1 MEHRIEFAG
10 EGREHLDSLSARDRT
25 MLLDVVREQLTH
37 EPSRPTRNRKPM
49 RPNPLAPW
57 VLRIA
62 HLRVYHEVTEGP
74 MPCVTIRAIGVKVRE
89 RVLVGGV
96 EIDLS

>member
-1 MEHRIEFAG
+1 MEHRIELTA
-10 EGREHLDSLSARDRT
+10 DARDHLNDLSRHERAT
-25 MLLDVVREQLTH
+25 ALDAAREQLTH

-57 VLRIA
+57 VLRVG
-62 HLRVYHEVTEGP
+62 HLRVYYEVTERP
-74 MPCVTIRAIGVKVRE
+74 APCVTIRAIGIKVRE

>member
-1 MEHRIEFAG
+1 MEHRIELSG
-10 EGREHLDSLSARDRT
+10 EARDQLDSLSARERT
-25 MLLDVVREQLTH
+25 RLLDVAREQLTH

-57 VLRIA
+57 VLRVG
-62 HLRVYHEVTEGP
+62 HLRVYYEVTERP
-74 MPCVTIRAIGVKVRE
+74 APCVTIRAIGVKVRE

>member
-1 MEHRIEFAG
+1 MEHRIELTA
-10 EGREHLDSLSARDRT
+10 EACDHLKQLSARDRAT
-25 MLLDVVREQLTH
+25 VAASAREQLTH
-37 EPSRPTRNRKPM
+37 DPSRPTRNRKPM

-57 VLRIA
+57 VLRVG
-62 HLRVYHEVTEGP
+62 HLRVYYEVVEKP
-74 MPCVTIRAIGVKVRE
+74 VACVTIRAIGVKARE